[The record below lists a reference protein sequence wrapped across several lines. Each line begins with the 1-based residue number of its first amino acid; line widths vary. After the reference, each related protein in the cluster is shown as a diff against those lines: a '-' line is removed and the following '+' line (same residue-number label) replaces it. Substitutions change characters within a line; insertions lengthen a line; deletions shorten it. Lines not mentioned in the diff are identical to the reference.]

1 MHASSAKNAAA
12 APDVSSR
19 LAFFKGLQAITAR
32 IHATKNID
40 EIVFELSPDLC
51 ALFHAERISIY
62 TLDDSRSAIVTKVKT
77 GQNKITAIRLPI
89 SAGSVSGFVAMTKQV
104 VNIADVYDDAELRDI
119 HPDLRFRKDVDE
131 QSGFSSHQMLVAPVV
146 DAHKGQLQGVVQLIN
161 TATGQP
167 FPALAQ
173 EGLMGLAQTLGT
185 AFAQRVQPTA
195 GLKSRYEGLVKD
207 GVISDQDLSEASR
220 KARASGVRTEEILL
234 ADYALKPADIGQAL
248 SKFYKI
254 PYEPYQA
261 ERVKPIELLRHLKRE
276 FIEQSQWAPIDE
288 NQDGIIIVTVDPEQ
302 VVSSKV
308 AANVFPKSRLQYRV
322 MTYGEFERTV
332 AQLFQESL
340 ELGSVDDLLSDLVDE
355 EGGEGSVADELSA
368 AADNELVKLVNKIII
383 DAHRMGASD
392 IHIEPRPGKEKTRIR
407 FRKDGSLVPYIEIP
421 ASYRNPLVT
430 RLKIMCD
437 LDISERR
444 KPQDGKIKFRKYAP
458 LDIELR
464 VATVP
469 TAGGIEDVVMRIL
482 ANGEPIKLTALG
494 LSESNLKRLG
504 EAIAK
509 PYGIFFV
516 CGPTGSGKTTT
527 LHSILGHIN
536 KPDTKIWTAE
546 DPVEITQRGL
556 RQVQVNRK
564 AGLDFATVMRAFL
577 RADPDVI
584 MVGEMRDQET
594 VSIGLEA
601 SLTGHLVFSTLH
613 TNSAPES
620 VVRLLDMGMDPFNFA
635 DALIGVL
642 AQRLAKRLCPE
653 CKEAWS
659 PDEAAI
665 GALLDEYCEDLRHTR
680 AFQDDPVAAR
690 DTILQDWHRRF
701 DTDKG
706 ALRLYRA
713 KGCEQCSDSGYRG
726 RVGLHELMLGSD
738 EVKRLIQE
746 RARVANLLSLALE
759 EGMRTLRQD
768 GIEKVLGGIT
778 DMEQVRRVCVR

>member
-1 MHASSAKNAAA
+1 MNSAHAKAAG
-12 APDVSSR
+12 APPNVSSR

-40 EIVFELSPDLC
+40 EIIFELSPELGE
-51 ALFHAERISIY
+51 LFHAERISIY
-62 TLDDSRSAIVTKVKT
+62 TLDDTRTAIVTKVKS
-77 GQNKITAIRLPI
+77 GSGKITAIRLPI
-89 SAGSVSGFVAMTKQV
+89 SADSIAGFVAMTKQV
-104 VNIADVYDDAELRDI
+104 LNIADAYDDEELRAI
-119 HPDLRFRKDVDE
+119 HPDLRFHKDVDTR
-131 QSGFSSHQMLVAPVV
+131 SGFSSHQMLVAPVV

-161 TATGQP
+161 TSNAQP
-167 FPALAQ
+167 FTVLAQ

-185 AFAQRVQPTA
+185 AFAQRVQPTT
-195 GLKSRYEGLVKD
+195 GLRSRYEALVQD
-207 GVISDQDLSEASR
+207 GTLAEEDLSEASR
-220 KARASGVRTEEILL
+220 KARAAGVRTEEILL
-234 ADYALKPADIGQAL
+234 GDYGLKPADIGVAL
-248 SKFYKI
+248 AKFYAL
-254 PYEPYQA
+254 PYEPFQP

-276 FIEQSQWAPIDE
+276 FVQQSQWAPIDE
-288 NQDGIIIVTVDPEQ
+288 TQDGIVIVTVDPEQ
-302 VVSSKV
+302 VISSKV
-308 AANVFPKSRLQYRV
+308 AANVFPKSKLVYRV
-322 MTYGEFERTV
+322 TTYGEFEKTV

-340 ELGSVDDLLSDLVDE
+340 ELGSVDDLLSDLVDDE
-355 EGGEGSVADELSA
+355 NETSVADELSA
-368 AADNELVKLVNKIII
+368 ATDNELVKLVNKIII

-407 FRKDGSLVPYIEIP
+407 FRKDGSLVPYIEVP

-437 LDISERR
+437 LDIAERR

-482 ANGEPIKLTALG
+482 ANGEPIKLTSLG
-494 LSESNLKRLG
+494 LSESNLARLQG
-504 EAIAK
+504 AIAK

-546 DPVEITQRGL
+546 DPVEITQKGL

-564 AGLDFATVMRAFL
+564 AGLDFPTVMRAFL

-642 AQRLAKRLCPE
+642 AQRLTKRLCAA
-653 CKEAWS
+653 CKEAWT
-659 PDEAAI
+659 PDEETVSS
-665 GALLDEYCEDLRHTR
+665 LLDEYCEDLRHTR
-680 AFQDDPVAAR
+680 PFQEDPIAAR
-690 DTILQDWHRRF
+690 DAILQDWHQRF
-701 DTDKG
+701 STDKG
-706 ALRLYRA
+706 ALLLYRA
-713 KGCEQCSDSGYRG
+713 KGCEQCSGSGYRG

-768 GIEKVLGGIT
+768 GMEKVLEGIT
-778 DMEQVRRVCVR
+778 DMDQVRRVCVR